1 MMKEPRVLVADDDKD
16 AVLSLTMLL
25 REEGYA
31 VRGVHRGSE
40 VLQAVFNFA
49 PDVVLLDIGMPQMSG
64 YDVART
70 LRERYGS
77 ARPALIAVTGRG
89 GETDRQQALA
99 AGFEHHVAKPYEPH
113 ALLALLAQLAKRPG
127 LAPAGDKI
135 DLDPR
140 ASALTPTQVRAGRF
154 PGTK

>member
-1 MMKEPRVLVADDDKD
+1 VNEPRILVADDDKD
-16 AVLSLTMLL
+16 TVLSLIALL
-25 REEGYA
+25 REEGYE

-77 ARPALIAVTGRG
+77 ARPALIAVTGRAG
-89 GETDRQQALA
+89 DADQRQARA
-99 AGFEHHVAKPYEPH
+99 AGFEHHVAKPYEPR
-113 ALLALLAQLAKRPG
+113 ALLRLIGEL
-127 LAPAGDKI
+127 
-135 DLDPR
+135 
-140 ASALTPTQVRAGRF
+140 SGR
-154 PGTK
+154 

>member
-1 MMKEPRVLVADDDKD
+1 MMKEPRILVADDDED
-16 AVLSLTMLL
+16 AVLSLTLLL
-25 REEGYA
+25 REEGYV

-49 PDVVLLDIGMPQMSG
+49 PDVVLLDIGMPQMTG

-77 ARPALIAVTGRG
+77 ARPALIAVTGRSG
-89 GETDRQQALA
+89 KTDRQQALA
-99 AGFEHHVAKPYEPH
+99 AGFEHHVTKPYEPR
-113 ALLALLAQLAKRPG
+113 ALLALLALLAKRPA
-127 LAPAGDKI
+127 LPPAGGQV

-140 ASALTPTQVRAGRF
+140 PAR
-154 PGTK
+154 

>member
-1 MMKEPRVLVADDDKD
+1 MKEPRILVADDDTD
-16 AVLSLTMLL
+16 AVLSLTTLL
-25 REEGYA
+25 REEGYE

-77 ARPALIAVTGRG
+77 ARPALIAVTGRAG
-89 GETDRQQALA
+89 DVDRQQARA
-99 AGFEHHVAKPYEPH
+99 AGFEYHVAKPYEPRD
-113 ALLALLAQLAKRPG
+113 LLSLIHRL
-127 LAPAGDKI
+127 
-135 DLDPR
+135 
-140 ASALTPTQVRAGRF
+140 SAR
-154 PGTK
+154 

>member
-1 MMKEPRVLVADDDKD
+1 MNEPRILVADDDKD

-25 REEGYA
+25 REEGYE
-31 VRGVHRGSE
+31 VRGVYRGAE

-77 ARPALIAVTGRG
+77 ARPALIAVTGRAG
-89 GETDRQQALA
+89 VSDRQQALA
-99 AGFEHHVAKPYEPH
+99 AGFEHHVAKPYEPR
-113 ALLALLAQLAKRPG
+113 ALLALLAQLARRPG
-127 LAPAGDKI
+127 RGAAGDKV

-140 ASALTPTQVRAGRF
+140 PSR
-154 PGTK
+154 